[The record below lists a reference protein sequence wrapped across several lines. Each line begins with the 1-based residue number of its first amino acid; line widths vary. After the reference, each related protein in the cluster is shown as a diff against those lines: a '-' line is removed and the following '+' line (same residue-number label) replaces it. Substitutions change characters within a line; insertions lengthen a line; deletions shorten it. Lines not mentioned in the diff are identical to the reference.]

1 MQKGTSMLTPEI
13 ILQTVISGILMGC
26 IYALVAVGLCLIWG
40 LMEIVNFAH
49 WEMLMLAMFTSFWAF
64 ALYHIDP
71 LLSLPLC
78 MIILFLIGVAVYFI
92 VIRKLLKAT
101 FLAQILAT
109 FGLGIFLR
117 YLAQFMWSP
126 DFRVIKNPI
135 LSGNIGIG
143 GIFVGIPQLVASICC
158 IITFVLLYWFINK
171 TEVGFALL
179 ATSEDREAANLM
191 GINSHKMF
199 ALGWGIGAACL
210 GVAGALM
217 SNFYYIFPEV
227 GFSFSLI
234 AYVAVALGGFG
245 SIPGSF
251 IAGIIIGVV
260 EFVTGLLIA
269 PAFKYAFVFIIYLLV
284 VFIRPQGLWGRY

>member
-1 MQKGTSMLTPEI
+1 MLTSEI

-49 WEMLMLAMFTSFWAF
+49 GEMLMLAMFTAFWAF
-64 ALYHIDP
+64 SLYHIDP

-78 MIILFLIGVAVYFI
+78 MVLMFVIGVAVYYI

-126 DFRVIKNPI
+126 DFRVIKEPM
-135 LSGNIGIG
+135 LAGNIGIS
-143 GIFVGIPQLVASICC
+143 GIFVGVPQLVASICC
-158 IITFVLLYWFINK
+158 IIAFVLLYWFINR

-191 GINSHKMF
+191 GINSHRMF

-251 IAGIIIGVV
+251 IAGIIIGIV
-260 EFVTGLLIA
+260 EFVTGLVIA

>member
-1 MQKGTSMLTPEI
+1 MYSSEI
-13 ILQTVISGILMGC
+13 ILQTILSGILMGC

-49 WEMLMLAMFTSFWAF
+49 GEMLMLAMFTSFWGF
-64 ALYHIDP
+64 TLFHLDP
-71 LLSLPLC
+71 LLSLPFC
-78 MIILFLIGVAVYFI
+78 MLLLFLVGVATYFI
-92 VIRKLLKAT
+92 IIKKILKAP

-126 DFRVIKNPI
+126 DFRTIKDPI
-135 LSGNIGIG
+135 LSGNLNVG
-143 GIFVGIPQLVASICC
+143 GLFIGIPQLAASVICVVTF
-158 IITFVLLYWFINK
+158 IILYLLINK
-171 TEVGFALL
+171 TETGAALL
-179 ATSEDREAANLM
+179 ATSEDREAASLM
-191 GINSHKMF
+191 GINSDKMF

-251 IAGIIIGVV
+251 VAGIIIGLV
-260 EFVTGLLIA
+260 EFLSGLLIA
-269 PAFKYAFVFIIYLLV
+269 PAFKYAFVFLIYLLV

>member
-1 MQKGTSMLTPEI
+1 MLTSEI
-13 ILQTVISGILMGC
+13 IWQTILSGLLMGC
-26 IYALVAVGLCLIWG
+26 IYALVAIGLCVIWG

-49 WEMLMLAMFTSFWAF
+49 GEMLMLAMFTSFWGF
-64 ALYHIDP
+64 TLFHFDP
-71 LLSLPLC
+71 LLSLPFC
-78 MIILFLIGVAVYFI
+78 MILLFLVGVATYFI
-92 VIRKLLKAT
+92 IIKKILKAP

-126 DFRVIKNPI
+126 DFRTIKNPI
-135 LSGNIGIG
+135 LSGNLNVG
-143 GIFVGIPQLVASICC
+143 GLFIGIPQLAASVICVVTF
-158 IITFVLLYWFINK
+158 IILYLLINK
-171 TEVGFALL
+171 TEIGAALL
-179 ATSEDREAANLM
+179 ATSEDREAASLM
-191 GINSHKMF
+191 GINSDKMF

-251 IAGIIIGVV
+251 VAGIIIGLV
-260 EFVTGLLIA
+260 EFLSGLLIA
-269 PAFKYAFVFIIYLLV
+269 PAFKYAFVFLIYLLV

>member
-1 MQKGTSMLTPEI
+1 MLTPEI

-49 WEMLMLAMFTSFWAF
+49 GEMLMLAMFTSFWAY

-71 LLSLPLC
+71 LFSLPLC
-78 MIILFLIGVAVYFI
+78 MIILFLVGVAVYFI
-92 VIRKLLKAT
+92 VIKKLLKAT

-117 YLAQFMWSP
+117 YLAQFMWTP

-135 LSGNIGIG
+135 LSGHIGIG

-158 IITFVLLYWFINK
+158 IITFVLLYWFIHK

-260 EFVTGLLIA
+260 EFVSGLLIA

>member
-1 MQKGTSMLTPEI
+1 MLTSEI
-13 ILQTVISGILMGC
+13 ILQTIISGILMGC

-49 WEMLMLAMFTSFWAF
+49 GEMLMLAMFTSFWAF
-64 ALYHIDP
+64 ALYHLDP

-78 MIILFLIGVAVYFI
+78 MVLLFLIGVAVYYI

-158 IITFVLLYWFINK
+158 VIAFVLLYWFINK

>member
-1 MQKGTSMLTPEI
+1 MYSSEI
-13 ILQTVISGILMGC
+13 ILQTILSGILMGC

-49 WEMLMLAMFTSFWAF
+49 GEMLMLAMFTSFWGF
-64 ALYHIDP
+64 ALFHFDP
-71 LLSLPLC
+71 LLSLPFC
-78 MIILFLIGVAVYFI
+78 MLLLFLVGVATYFI
-92 VIRKLLKAT
+92 IIKRILKAP

-126 DFRVIKNPI
+126 DFRTIKNPI
-135 LSGNIGIG
+135 LSGNLNVG
-143 GIFVGIPQLVASICC
+143 GLFIGIPQLAASVICVVTF
-158 IITFVLLYWFINK
+158 IILYLLINK
-171 TEVGFALL
+171 TEIGAALL
-179 ATSEDREAANLM
+179 ATSEDREAASLM
-191 GINSHKMF
+191 GINSDKMF

-251 IAGIIIGVV
+251 VAGIIIGLV
-260 EFVTGLLIA
+260 EFLSGLLIA
-269 PAFKYAFVFIIYLLV
+269 PAFKYAFVFLIYLLV

>member
-49 WEMLMLAMFTSFWAF
+49 GEMLMLAMFTSFWAF

>member
-1 MQKGTSMLTPEI
+1 MYSSEI
-13 ILQTVISGILMGC
+13 ILQTVLSGVLMGC

-49 WEMLMLAMFTSFWAF
+49 GEFLMLAMFTAFWGF
-64 ALYHIDP
+64 SMFHLDP
-71 LLSLPLC
+71 LLSLPFC
-78 MIILFLIGVAVYFI
+78 MVLLFLIGVATYYI
-92 VIRKLLKAT
+92 IIKKIIKAP
-101 FLAQILAT
+101 FLAQILST

-117 YLAQFMWSP
+117 YLAQFLWTP
-126 DFRVIKNPI
+126 DFRTIKNPI
-135 LSGNIGIG
+135 LAGKIYLG
-143 GIFVGIPQLVASICC
+143 GISLGVPQFTASLICVA
-158 IITFVLLYWFINK
+158 TFIVIYWFIHR
-171 TEVGFALL
+171 TEVGTALL
-179 ATSEDREAANLM
+179 ATSEDREAASLM
-191 GINSHKMF
+191 GINSDKMF

-251 IAGIIIGVV
+251 VAGIIIGLV
-260 EFVTGLLIA
+260 EFLSGLFIA
-269 PAFKYAFVFIIYLLV
+269 PAFKYAFVFLIYLLV